1 MPQVRVRPLPRRAVP
16 LALALG
22 LAFVLGACS
31 GSSSPGPSSTGS
43 APQESAATT
52 ATATPAALSSS
63 STTGGNPSSTCS
75 VTTKADVE
83 AAFGGSSTEGQ
94 AGDYGVCTFDVSGA
108 LKAGDPGDPLGLR
121 VFFDAKYVSFATAK
135 SLMTQ
140 AGQPDAVTA
149 IDGLGTEAYYSA
161 DLGTGSLL
169 HVQVPGGMLTLGM
182 KNGDLLDGAIVKQ
195 SAIDLAKAVLAR
207 L

>member
-1 MPQVRVRPLPRRAVP
+1 M
-16 LALALG
+16 
-22 LAFVLGACS
+22 
-31 GSSSPGPSSTGS
+31 
-43 APQESAATT
+43 
-52 ATATPAALSSS
+52 
-63 STTGGNPSSTCS
+63 
-75 VTTKADVE
+75 
-83 AAFGGSSTEGQ
+83 
-94 AGDYGVCTFDVSGA
+94 SGA

-140 AGQPDAVTA
+140 VGHPDAVNS

-182 KNGDLLDGAIVKQ
+182 KNGGLLDGAIVKQ
-195 SAIDLAKAVLAR
+195 SAIDLAKAVRAR